1 MAEMIRQGQKPVQMA
16 MKPEFLNKDQCILV
30 FVKSPEKG
38 MVKTRLA
45 RDIGDDLAVRLYRRF
60 VCDIFETV
68 TLSPF
73 ESRFCF
79 FPERAHHRMVRWL
92 GPLPVMVPQE
102 GPDLGARL
110 TNAFLKAFKE
120 GFRRVIVI
128 GTDSPDLSQCHLKKA
143 FDGLR
148 THDAVIGPALD
159 GGYYLIGFRR
169 DTFTPAVF
177 EKMPWS
183 QATLYDRTCDILSEL
198 GLSLHTLQPWL
209 DIDTLADLEHFIK
222 NNANTPG
229 AAPHTTGYLI
239 RTGYRLTRDTV

>member
-1 MAEMIRQGQKPVQMA
+1 MAIKSEYP
-16 MKPEFLNKDQCILV
+16 NKDQCILV

-60 VCDIFETV
+60 VCDIIETV

-73 ESRFCF
+73 ETRICF
-79 FPERAHHRMVRWL
+79 FPEEARHRVVRWL
-92 GPLPVMVPQE
+92 GTGPVMIPQK
-102 GPDLGARL
+102 GADLGARL
-110 TNAFLKAFKE
+110 ANAFLQAFAE

-128 GTDSPDLSQCHLKKA
+128 GTDSPDLSQCHLNNA

-148 THDAVIGPALD
+148 AHDAVIGPALD
-159 GGYYLIGFRR
+159 GGYYLIGFNR

-183 QATLYDRTCDILSEL
+183 QATLYDRTCALLADRS
-198 GLSLHTLQPWL
+198 LSLQTLQPWL
-209 DIDTLADLEHFIK
+209 DIDTLADLDRFIK
-222 NNANTPG
+222 NNAKTPD

-239 RTGYRLTRDTV
+239 RRRYYLTSGHRFNLPSS